1 MGDEDLKPFAKL
13 KLTKEQSMS
22 SGASFHASALI
33 TTASGPR
40 VVLFGGQRTVRVRVR
55 VRVRDRLGDGERL
68 VQVAP

>member
-40 VVLFGGQRTVRVRVR
+40 IVLFG
-55 VRVRDRLGDGERL
+55 L
-68 VQVAP
+68 